1 MSPSPPTSLP
11 STPPAMAPT
20 QLLPPLG
27 IATLSLGNCEHHAL
41 EDKIR
46 AAAEAGF
53 SSVELFDLDWE
64 HYRDAYARSNGY
76 ALPCEEGDAASRA
89 AAHELA
95 KVCRDEGVEISCY
108 QPLRN
113 FEGWLDPE
121 QEEKARKHAKGIL
134 DVMPILG
141 TDLVLCCSNAAPATE
156 TTGSLEKAAADLG
169 WLADLAATYT
179 PPIRV
184 MYEALSFATHRSQWQ
199 QAWEVVEYANR
210 PNLGLCLDSF
220 NALARDWADPYSP
233 SGRRSDDVDAQLE
246 RSMNELVQRVP
257 GEKIFLYQVADAAFM
272 SPPMTPPTD
281 PSVPRLR
288 PWSRSHRLF
297 PLERSLGAYL
307 PVDRF
312 SDAVIATGYSG
323 PWSLEVFNWS
333 LNNEGKLVP
342 QQHAERGMKGLHLAA
357 TQAYERAHLKNCTS
371 SPVCFVVARWLN

>member
-1 MSPSPPTSLP
+1 
-11 STPPAMAPT
+11 MAPT

-27 IATLSLGNCEHHAL
+27 IATLSLGSCEHHAF

-46 AAAEAGF
+46 AAVEAGF

-64 HYRDAYARSNGY
+64 HYRDSYARSNGY
-76 ALPCEEGDAASRA
+76 SLPCEEGDAASRA

-121 QEEKARKHAKGIL
+121 QEQKARKHAKGIL

-141 TDLVLCCSNAAPATE
+141 TDLILCCSNAAPATE

-169 WLADLAATYT
+169 WLADLAATYN

-199 QAWEVVEYANR
+199 QAWEVIEFANR
-210 PNLGLCLDSF
+210 PNLGICLDSF

-257 GEKIFLYQVADAAFM
+257 GDKIFLYQVADAAFM

-323 PWSLEVFNWS
+323 PWSLEVFNDS
-333 LNNEGKLVP
+333 LNDEGKLVP

-357 TQAYERAHLKNCTS
+357 TQAYERAHLKN
-371 SPVCFVVARWLN
+371 

>member
-1 MSPSPPTSLP
+1 
-11 STPPAMAPT
+11 PT

-27 IATLSLGNCEHHAL
+27 IATLSLGSCEHHAL
-41 EDKIR
+41 ADKIR

-64 HYRDAYARSNGY
+64 HYRDSYARSNGY

-121 QEEKARKHAKGIL
+121 QEQKARKHAKGIL

-141 TDLVLCCSNAAPATE
+141 TDLVLCCSNAAPSTE

-169 WLADLAATYT
+169 WLADLAATYN

-199 QAWEVVEYANR
+199 QAWQVVEYANR

-257 GEKIFLYQVADAAFM
+257 GDKIFLYQVADAAFM

-323 PWSLEVFNWS
+323 PWSLEVFNDS
-333 LNNEGKLVP
+333 LNDEGKLVP
-342 QQHAERGMKGLHLAA
+342 QQHAERGIKGLRLAA
-357 TQAYERAHLKNCTS
+357 TQT
-371 SPVCFVVARWLN
+371 

>member
-1 MSPSPPTSLP
+1 
-11 STPPAMAPT
+11 MAPT
-20 QLLPPLG
+20 PLLPPLG
-27 IATLSLGNCEHHAL
+27 IATLSLGSCEHHAL

-46 AAAEAGF
+46 AAVEAGF

-64 HYRDAYARSNGY
+64 HYRDSYARSNGY

-95 KVCRDEGVEISCY
+95 TVCREEGVEISCY

-121 QEEKARKHAKGIL
+121 REEKARRHAKGIL

-141 TDLVLCCSNAAPATE
+141 TDLILCCSNAAPATE

-184 MYEALSFATHRSQWQ
+184 MYEGLSFATHRSQWQ

-257 GEKIFLYQVADAAFM
+257 GDKVCLGVLPSRITRAYC
-272 SPPMTPPTD
+272 SPLTIQQMLSLFRSSCTKSPTPP
-281 PSVPRLR
+281 SCLR
-288 PWSRSHRLF
+288 R
-297 PLERSLGAYL
+297 
-307 PVDRF
+307 
-312 SDAVIATGYSG
+312 
-323 PWSLEVFNWS
+323 
-333 LNNEGKLVP
+333 
-342 QQHAERGMKGLHLAA
+342 
-357 TQAYERAHLKNCTS
+357 
-371 SPVCFVVARWLN
+371 